1 MGVIT
6 TSISGSGGSVAVT
19 GSFYISGS
27 DGVTTVSTSGS
38 YTSGSDGSTSGS
50 GGSTTYSGSSEY
62 STTSTSGSITSG
74 SAGSTTTTAGVT
86 THSGSS
92 YHTISASGSFSSGS
106 DGSIS
111 SSHAA
116 TTWSGSS
123 YYTLSASGSFS
134 SGSDGSISSSHA
146 ATTWSGS
153 SYYTLSASGSMT
165 SGSCGSIYGSHCV
178 TTWKGQGHGTT
189 GVKSIIELSGG
200 YVSASKGITA
210 HSITGSYLTVSGSLT
225 ATCDDI
231 IFQSTHTTDPTV
243 VIKNTTND
251 ATGARLRFVK
261 DKGAAGAANDV
272 AGVIEFYADDANQ
285 DQVLFVQIEGAV
297 ETATNGQEGGRLVLG
312 VASHDGE
319 MNVGLLLVDGDAE
332 DEIDVTIG
340 NTTTSVVTIAGD
352 LKVTTDIILDD
363 GGSLKEAGGTAAFT
377 YDGSGDV
384 TKIGQDSPSSGEFLK
399 WDGSKAVWDSAAAKN
414 VETYGAAP
422 LGTSIS
428 ASCDF
433 ALIKSGAV
441 RPGPGGAVYTLP
453 TPSAG
458 KYLDVKLSGSQA
470 NVTLKALVE
479 NAIEDGGS
487 QSTILLEA
495 TGSAVTLVAYDAT
508 HWFVI

>member
-74 SAGSTTTTAGVT
+74 SAGSTTTAAGVT

-92 YHTISASGSFSSGS
+92 YHTI
-106 DGSIS
+106 
-111 SSHAA
+111 
-116 TTWSGSS
+116 
-123 YYTLSASGSFS
+123 SASGSFS

-377 YDGSGDV
+377 YDGSGAV

-470 NVTLKALVE
+470 NVTLKALVGD
-479 NAIEDGGS
+479 AIEDGGS

>member
-92 YHTISASGSFSSGS
+92 YH
-106 DGSIS
+106 
-111 SSHAA
+111 
-116 TTWSGSS
+116 
-123 YYTLSASGSFS
+123 TLSASGSFS

-470 NVTLKALVE
+470 NVTLKALVGD
-479 NAIEDGGS
+479 AIEDGGS

>member
-92 YHTISASGSFSSGS
+92 YHTI
-106 DGSIS
+106 
-111 SSHAA
+111 
-116 TTWSGSS
+116 
-123 YYTLSASGSFS
+123 SASGSFS

-470 NVTLKALVE
+470 NVTLKALVGD
-479 NAIEDGGS
+479 AIEDGGS

>member
-74 SAGSTTTTAGVT
+74 SAGSTTTAAGVT

-92 YHTISASGSFSSGS
+92 YH
-106 DGSIS
+106 
-111 SSHAA
+111 
-116 TTWSGSS
+116 
-123 YYTLSASGSFS
+123 TLSASGSFS

-470 NVTLKALVE
+470 NVTLKALVGD
-479 NAIEDGGS
+479 AIEDGGS